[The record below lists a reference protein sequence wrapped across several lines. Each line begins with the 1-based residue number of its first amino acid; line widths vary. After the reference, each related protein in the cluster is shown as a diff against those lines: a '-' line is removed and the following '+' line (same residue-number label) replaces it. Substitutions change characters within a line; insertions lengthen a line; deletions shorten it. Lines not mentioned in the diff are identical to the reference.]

1 MIPLAQNPPT
11 KLRKFFFILNYTT
24 PLVITGFEQLSCWI
38 CCRVM
43 AGQNLPWKDKLCS
56 FWKVLK

>member
-11 KLRKFFFILNYTT
+11 KLKIFFYFNYTT
-24 PLVITGFEQLSCWI
+24 QLVITGFEQLYSSI

-43 AGQNLPWKDKLCS
+43 AGQSLPWKAKLCL
-56 FWKVLK
+56 FRKVLN